1 MNFNVEYLKEK
12 ISCLLMAHGLEQN
25 QAVVTADCF
34 VTADACGVKTH
45 GLSVLRAHINKI
57 DKGFYNLNPN
67 IRIEKS
73 THAFA
78 VVNSDNSIGPFSAD
92 FCMKLAVENA
102 KKEGIYTVFSNNCN
116 TYGPAFYYTKLAADE
131 GLIGIT
137 CCNTPAAMAPW
148 GSYEKL
154 IGTNPFAAGIPGKK
168 SGPVLLD
175 FATSKVA
182 KSKINQARLSGNQ
195 IPQDWA
201 LDINGN
207 KTTDPLEAIKGV
219 VLPMAD
225 YKGYGIALVIDMLSG
240 VLSGAAYADGVNKF
254 YSEDGKPMNV
264 GQLFVAIDPQII
276 ANDEFY
282 SHVDEYIDK
291 IHMCKSA
298 DGIAP
303 LYPGERKNINYEKA
317 LLSGIEYSDSE
328 AENIE
333 TLLKE
338 IQ

>member
-1 MNFNVEYLKEK
+1 MRLDIDCLKK
-12 ISCLLMAHGLEQN
+12 NIAQLFVLHGLPQD
-25 QAVVTADCF
+25 QADAATDCY
-34 VTADACGVKTH
+34 VTADACGIKTH
-45 GLSVLRAHINKI
+45 GLAIMQSHLNKL
-57 DKGFYNLNPN
+57 DKGFYNSAPK

-78 VVNSDNSIGPFSAD
+78 VVDSDNSIGPYSAAY
-92 FCMKLAVENA
+92 CMKLAMENA
-102 KKEGIYTVFSNNCN
+102 KTEGVFTVFSKNCN
-116 TYGPAFYYTKLAADE
+116 TYGPAFYYTKLAADRNM
-131 GLIGIT
+131 IGIT

-154 IGTNPFAAGIPGKK
+154 IGTNPFAAGIPGLNQ
-168 SGPVLLD
+168 GPVMLD

-182 KSKINQARLSGNQ
+182 KSKINQARLSDKE
-195 IPQDWA
+195 IPDDWA
-201 LDINGN
+201 LDVNGN

-240 VLSGAAYADGVNKF
+240 LLSGAAYANGVNKF

-264 GQLFVAIDPQII
+264 GQLFVAIDPKIVLS
-276 ANDEFY
+276 DEFY
-282 SHVDEYIDK
+282 ACVDDYIDK
-291 IHMCKSA
+291 IHSCKTVN
-298 DGIAP
+298 GIKP
-303 LYPGERKNINYEKA
+303 LYPGERKKKRYEDS
-317 LLSGIEYSDSE
+317 LLNGIDYSDSE
-328 AENIE
+328 ADKIL